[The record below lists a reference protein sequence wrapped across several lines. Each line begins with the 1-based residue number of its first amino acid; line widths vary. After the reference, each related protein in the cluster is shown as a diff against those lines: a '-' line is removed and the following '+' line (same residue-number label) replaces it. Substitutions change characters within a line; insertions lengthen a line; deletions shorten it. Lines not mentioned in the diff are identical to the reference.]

1 MKNHSRCLTVEQAE
15 SPTKPIRRTEK
26 APQPDP
32 SAFLVEALRGAYL
45 VAVSVRHYVVQS
57 QGVIHPVLV
66 RSVRD
71 LDRSAAQLR
80 EAVDA
85 VVHSRQKKP
94 KGGRR

>member
-1 MKNHSRCLTVEQAE
+1 MTHHRCLTAEQAE
-15 SPTKPIRRTEK
+15 APTKPIRRMAK

-45 VAVSVRHYVVQS
+45 VAVSVRHYVVQK

-80 EAVDA
+80 AAVDA
-85 VVHSRQKKP
+85 VVRSRPKTP
-94 KGGRR
+94 KGCRR